1 VYLFVYIPACLPMIH
16 SKYGI
21 ADSGLTG
28 IKQTWNPSPA
38 ATVEIALQRGEG
50 RLTAGGAFLAVTS
63 PFTGRS
69 ANDKFVVREP
79 GSQDTI
85 WWGKVNQPLDPQK
98 YDILETDVK
107 AYLNTRELFIR
118 DVYAC
123 ANPRR
128 RLNVRLI
135 SENAWQ
141 TLFAYNQF
149 IRPYPADLADFK
161 PGFTILHAPEFHP
174 DPDRHGTRKPASG
187 PSAAIVLNFATR
199 TILIAGTRYAGEIK
213 KSIFTALNYLLP
225 LEGVF
230 PMHCAANVGPQGDT
244 ALFFGLSG
252 TGKTTLSADHRRG
265 LIGDD
270 EHGWGNADVF
280 NFEGGCYAK
289 VIHLSSEVEPEI
301 SATLNMFG
309 TVLENVVMDEE
320 TRALDLDSDAITEN
334 TRCAYPIHFIP
345 NYVASGIGN
354 HPRNILF
361 LTADAFGVLPPV
373 AKLTHEQALY
383 YFLSGYTAKL
393 AGTERGVTEPQATFS
408 TCFGAPFMVHF
419 PTVYARMLGEKI
431 TQHNSQVWLI
441 NTGWSGGPYGVG
453 QRMKISHTRAM
464 VTALLDGRLRDVPTL
479 ADPIFGLHIP
489 TACPGVPPDVLMPR
503 NTWPDPEAYDRKAC
517 ELAARF
523 VENFK
528 QFAGQVAPEVANAAP
543 HV

>member
-1 VYLFVYIPACLPMIH
+1 LNLYEVIMIH
-16 SKYGI
+16 SKHGL
-21 ADSGLTG
+21 SQLNLTG
-28 IKQTWNPSPA
+28 IKQTWNPSSA
-38 ATVEIALQRGEG
+38 VTIELALNRGEG
-50 RLTAGGAFLAVTS
+50 KLTSGGAFLAVTS

-69 ANDKFVVREP
+69 PEDKFIVREP
-79 GSQDTI
+79 TSEDKV
-85 WWGKVNQPLDPQK
+85 WWGKVNRPLSPEH
-98 YDILETDVK
+98 YATLEADLK

-118 DVYAC
+118 DLYAC

-135 SENAWQ
+135 SENAWH

-149 IRPYPADLADFK
+149 IRPYPPDLADFE
-161 PGFTILHAPEFHP
+161 PTFTILHAPEFHP
-174 DPDRHGTRKPASG
+174 DPQRHGTRKPVSG

-199 TILIAGTRYAGEIK
+199 TVLIAGTRYAGEIK

-230 PMHCAANVGPQGDT
+230 PMHCAANVGPEGDT

-289 VIHLSSEVEPEI
+289 VIRLSPEAEPEI
-301 SATLNMFG
+301 YSTLSMFG
-309 TVLENVVMDEE
+309 TVLENVMMADDS
-320 TRALDLDSDAITEN
+320 RQLDLDSEAITEN
-334 TRCAYPIHFIP
+334 TRAAYPIHFIP

-361 LTADAFGVLPPV
+361 LTADAFGVMPPIS
-373 AKLTHEQALY
+373 KLTPEQAKY

-419 PTVYARMLGEKI
+419 PTVYAEMLAEKI
-431 TQHNSQVWLI
+431 ALHKTQVWLV

-464 VTALLDGRLRDVPTL
+464 VTAILEGSLAHVPTEP
-479 ADPIFGLHIP
+479 DPIFGLHLP
-489 TACPGVPPDVLMPR
+489 VSCPGVPPDVLHPR
-503 NTWPDPEAYDRKAC
+503 KTWADEDAYDAKAR
-517 ELAARF
+517 ELAHKF

-528 QFAGQVAPEVANAAP
+528 PFEGKVDAQIVASGPRV
-543 HV
+543 

>member
-1 VYLFVYIPACLPMIH
+1 MIR
-16 SKYGI
+16 SKHGLENL
-21 ADSGLTG
+21 GLTG
-28 IKQTWNPSPA
+28 LKQIWNPPP
-38 ATVEIALQRGEG
+38 TQTIEIALARGEG
-50 RLTAGGAFLAVTS
+50 RLTAGGAFLAITS

-69 ANDKFVVREP
+69 PEDKFVVKEP
-79 GSQDTI
+79 SSEDKV
-85 WWGKVNQPLDPQK
+85 WWGKVNKPISQEH
-98 YDILETDVK
+98 YARLEADVK
-107 AYLNTRELFIR
+107 AYLNTKDLFIR
-118 DVYAC
+118 DLYAC

-135 SENAWQ
+135 SESAWH

-149 IRPYPADLADFK
+149 IRPYPADLADFE
-161 PGFTILHAPEFHP
+161 PTFTILHAPEFHP
-174 DPDRHGTRKPASG
+174 DPERHGTRQPASG
-187 PSAAIVLNFATR
+187 PSCAIVLNFATR
-199 TILIAGTRYAGEIK
+199 TVLIAGTRYAGEIK

-230 PMHCAANVGPQGDT
+230 PMHCSANVGPEGDT

-289 VIHLSSEVEPEI
+289 VIRLSSEAEPEI
-301 SATLNMFG
+301 YATLSMFG

-320 TRALDLDSDAITEN
+320 TRQLDLDSEAITEN
-334 TRCAYPIHFIP
+334 TRAAYPIHYIP

-361 LTADAFGVLPPV
+361 LTADAFGVLPPISR
-373 AKLTHEQALY
+373 LTPEQALY

-408 TCFGAPFMVHF
+408 TCFGAPFMVHH
-419 PTVYARMLGEKI
+419 PTVYANMLKEKI
-431 TQHNSQVWLI
+431 AQHKSTVWLI

-453 QRMKISHTRAM
+453 QRMKIAHTRAM
-464 VTALLDGRLRDVPTL
+464 VTAILDGRLREVPTE
-479 ADPIFGLHIP
+479 ADPIFGLQIP
-489 TACPGVPPDVLMPR
+489 ASCPGVPPDVLVPR
-503 NTWPDPEAYDRKAC
+503 NTWADRDAYDAKARD
-517 ELAARF
+517 LARQF
-523 VENFK
+523 VKNFQ
-528 QFAGQVAPEVANAAP
+528 QFAGHTSPEVANAGP
-543 HV
+543 KV